1 MPLKS
6 IKNAIMWG
14 YTGTVF
20 KIVSQLLTQ
29 IVLLRAI
36 GPHAY
41 GAYAAAFFA
50 MTLTMIAA
58 EMGLTAAVI
67 HAPVMDKKTQA
78 SILGLSLISALT
90 MGLVMF
96 LSAPFVA
103 IFFND
108 ADIADLVR
116 YLSLVPLLQA
126 PGNIAIGLLRKN
138 LDIKGVQ
145 ISQLAGYV
153 VGFSIVGIALALT
166 EWGAMSLVAAW
177 IVQSIVTTMISMKKA
192 KLGLTLALPSNG
204 IREHAHYGLKVFATN
219 IANWVVENLGVFM
232 IGRIFGAYS
241 LGLYSAT
248 YQFVKNPTNHLIN
261 TIQTIALPVAKSR
274 IDDIEWIK
282 RFVMLLI
289 LVISCISSFV
299 FVTVAVLANPTV
311 AIIFGAKWNGA
322 ESVLAPLAIAMIFH
336 SIMAAIGPVLWGRN
350 KVGSEF
356 KVQLVIAILM
366 AITLLCLAKTN
377 IVYATWAISAVL
389 ALRCIGILFAV
400 SKEMSI
406 SAKEVFCSIKGAIT
420 ISVIVMATS
429 PIAFYLFTSPAL
441 QLIIAPVVSL
451 FAIVA
456 AFMIMP
462 TLFIYKGMLP
472 ENLAIPRWLPTIIAK
487 KINL

>member
-1 MPLKS
+1 MKS
-6 IKNAIMWG
+6 IKNAILWG
-14 YTGTVF
+14 YTGTLF

-67 HAPVMDKKTQA
+67 HSPLMDKKTQA
-78 SILGLSLISALT
+78 SIIGLSIISALA
-90 MGLVMF
+90 MGGVMF
-96 LSAPFVA
+96 ISAPYVA
-103 IFFND
+103 DFFND
-108 ADIADLVR
+108 SQIANLVC
-116 YLSLVPLLQA
+116 YLSVVPLLQA

-145 ISQLAGYV
+145 IAQLTGYV
-153 VGFSIVGIALALT
+153 IGFSVVGVALALT

-177 IVQSIVTTMISMKKA
+177 IVQSIVTSAVSMRKA
-192 KLGLTLALPSNG
+192 RLGLSIALPCAR
-204 IREHAHYGLKVFATN
+204 IREHLHYGVKVFATN
-219 IANWVVENLGVFM
+219 VANWIVENLGVFM

-274 IDDIEWIK
+274 ADDTEWVK
-282 RFVMLLI
+282 RFVLLLI
-289 LVISCISSFV
+289 LVISSISCFV
-299 FVTVAVLANPTV
+299 FVSVAVLANPTV
-311 AIIFGAKWNGA
+311 AIIFGAKWSGA
-322 ESVLAPLAIAMIFH
+322 EHVLAPLAIAMIFH

-356 KVQLVIAILM
+356 RVQFVIAIVM

-377 IVYATWAISAVL
+377 IVYASWAISMVL
-389 ALRCIGILFAV
+389 ILRCIGILFAV
-400 SKEMSI
+400 SKDMSI
-406 SAKEVFCSIKGAIT
+406 SGKEIFRSLKSAIT
-420 ISVIVMATS
+420 VSVVIVATS
-429 PIAFYLFTSPAL
+429 PAVFYLFTSAWL
-441 QLIIAPVVSL
+441 QLIVAPILSMTV
-451 FAIVA
+451 IVA
-456 AFMIMP
+456 AFLIAP
-462 TLFIYKGMLP
+462 NLFVYKDMLP
-472 ENLAIPRWLPTIIAK
+472 SNSVPPRWLPTIVAK